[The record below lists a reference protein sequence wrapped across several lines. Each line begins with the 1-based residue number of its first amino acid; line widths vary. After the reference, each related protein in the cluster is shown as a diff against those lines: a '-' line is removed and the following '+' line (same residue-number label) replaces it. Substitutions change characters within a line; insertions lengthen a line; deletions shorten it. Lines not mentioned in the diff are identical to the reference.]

1 MRSNLFQ
8 EKYLSLNEKDLAA
21 KRINESTIIY
31 LFQSLMKIKMNY
43 SSSQGVGLDPMK
55 NINHLLEI
63 WQKQGLMY
71 YLAL

>member
-21 KRINESTIIY
+21 KRIYESNYNLLFISKSYENKNELLI
-31 LFQSLMKIKMNY
+31 QPRG
-43 SSSQGVGLDPMK
+43 GVEPAE

-63 WQKQGLMY
+63 WQKQGLM
-71 YLAL
+71 